1 MEGQR
6 ARTEADKR
14 EVIERLFE
22 AWKKTPLLRLGQL
35 LCNAADKGHRLFYL
49 EDDALAQTVERY
61 IKMPAPDP
69 TKSTPGMF

>member
-1 MEGQR
+1 MDSPR

-22 AWKKTPLLRLGQL
+22 AWRKAPLLRLGQL
-35 LCNAADKGHRLFYL
+35 LCNSADKGHRLFYM
-49 EDDALAQTVERY
+49 EDEALVAAVEHY

-69 TKSTPGMF
+69 LKSTPGMF